1 MTLTPS
7 STQPVKTQWGAATNC
22 GKIGGEADLM
32 AKIIARIDDPW
43 RRYLD
48 SLGTNA
54 AFVEGLIHQYLE
66 NPAQVDERWRRT
78 FDEVIAGDKLNG
90 GQLEAP
96 TRSPGSSL
104 MRLSPENP
112 LTGRSQQAAPI
123 QSPSER
129 MVPIHGAAAKIAEN
143 MEASLSLPTATS
155 QRQIPV
161 KLIDE
166 NRRLI
171 NHHLDLTA
179 SAKVSYTHLTGW
191 AIVKALQGFPNLNS
205 AYAQADGQ
213 PQRVERSVINFGVA
227 VDVERKDGTRLLMVP
242 NIKNVASLDFSHF
255 MIGLNEVFARVREG
269 KASGSDFQDT
279 TITLT
284 NPGTL
289 GTVASVPRLMPG
301 QGAIIATG
309 AIDYPAEYFGMA
321 PETLTILGIS
331 KVMMISC
338 TYDHRIIQGAES
350 GLFLAKIQQLLLGE
364 EEFYDRIFADL
375 KMPYHP
381 LRWSAD
387 RNPAFMGLAT
397 HREETEKQARVL
409 QLINAYRV
417 RGHLIADLNPLGNEP
432 AYHYELDPAN
442 YGLTVWDLDRTF
454 ITGGLSA
461 ALGDAPTPTATL
473 RGILETLR
481 QTYCGKIGVEYM
493 NIQHPEQKSWLQIR
507 MEPSRNN
514 WPLEPEQR
522 KRILTFLIAAESF
535 ERFLH
540 TRFIG
545 HKRFS
550 AEGAEAAIP
559 ILNELLELAGEQ
571 GVREIVIGMAHRGRL
586 NVLTN
591 IVGKPYTQILS
602 EFEGNVDPESTQ
614 GSGDVKYHLGAT
626 GKKVTAAGKEVLV
639 SVAPNPS
646 HLEAVN
652 PVVEGIVRAKQNRR
666 HADGGNQVIPVLIHG
681 DAAFAG
687 QGIVAE
693 TLNLSQL
700 AGYRTE
706 GTLHLIINNQIGFT
720 TAPDDARSTP
730 YSTDVAKMVQ
740 APIFHV
746 NGDDPEAAIRAMNIA
761 FEYRQRFK
769 KDVVIDMFCYRR
781 YGHNEADDPSYT
793 QPLLYQKIRHHSGVR
808 ELYTERLKRESV
820 VSESE
825 VAEIQQAFATELE
838 QAFEELKKRVDH
850 FVPGEMSALSAEE
863 IDLVSTFTPT
873 GVSKD
878 LLSQITMAL
887 TTFPED
893 FHVHRKLTSFFE
905 KRREAIDQGRDI
917 DWAFAEALA
926 FGTLVVEGTPVRLSG
941 QDSGRGTFS
950 QRHLVLY
957 DETDGR
963 EYLSLQHL
971 TPGQAKFEVYD
982 SLLSEAAVLGFEFGY
997 SVADPLTLVL
1007 WEAQFG
1013 DFANGAQA
1021 ILDQFVAGAESKWRQ
1036 PSGLVL
1042 LLPHGYEGQGP
1053 EHSSARIERYLQL
1066 AAENNLQI
1074 CNCTT
1079 AAQYFHLLRRQMR
1092 GGKEGRGIRK
1102 PLVLFTPKSL
1112 LRHPRSSSALS
1123 ELAQGHFQELV
1134 NETEFLDR
1142 DKVSRLLLCSGKVCY
1157 ELIEAIKE
1165 KGTDDSA
1172 VLKLEQI
1179 YPFPRNQLRR
1189 EFRRYANASEII
1201 WVQEEPQNMGAWFFI
1216 KERLALEMKPGQM
1229 LRYVGRPSSASTA
1242 TGSLKVH
1249 LKEQVGLIRNALNP
1263 SNLKKSV

>member
-1 MTLTPS
+1 MT
-7 STQPVKTQWGAATNC
+7 
-22 GKIGGEADLM
+22 KIVT
-32 AKIIARIDDPW
+32 KIDDTW

-66 NPAQVDERWRRT
+66 NPAQVDERWRLT
-78 FDEVIAGDKLNG
+78 FDAVVASEKANGD
-90 GQLEAP
+90 QLKSESQRPAQP
-96 TRSPGSSL
+96 KSTLEKKP
-104 MRLSPENP
+104 PP
-112 LTGRSQQAAPI
+112 PPFQQAPPG
-123 QSPSER
+123 PSHFEQ
-129 MVPIHGAAAKIAEN
+129 MVPIYGAAARIVEN

-161 KLIDE
+161 KIIDE

-179 SAKVSYTHLTGW
+179 SGKVSYTHLTGW
-191 AIVKALQGFPNLNS
+191 AIVKALHSFPNLNS

-213 PQRVERSVINFGVA
+213 PQRLERTLINLGVA

-242 NIKNVASLDFSHF
+242 NIKDAASLNFSQF
-255 MIGLNEVFARVREG
+255 MIRLNEVFSRVREG
-269 KASGSDFQDT
+269 KFDSSDLQGT

-309 AIDYPAEYFGMA
+309 AIDYPAEYYGMA
-321 PETLTILGIS
+321 PETLTTLGIS
-331 KVMMISC
+331 KVMTLSC

-364 EEFYDRIFADL
+364 EEFYDQVFEDLRI
-375 KMPYHP
+375 PYHP

-387 RNPAFMGLAT
+387 RNPALMGLAT

-442 YGLTVWDLDRTF
+442 YGLTLWDLDRTF

-473 RGILETLR
+473 REILEILR

-493 NIQHPEQKSWLQIR
+493 NIQHPEQKSWLQMR
-507 MEPSRNN
+507 MEPTRNN
-514 WPLEPEQR
+514 WLLAPDQKR
-522 KRILTFLIAAESF
+522 RILTRLTAAETF

-550 AEGAEAAIP
+550 AEGAETMVP
-559 ILNELLELAGEQ
+559 ILNELLEVAAAQ
-571 GVREIVIGMAHRGRL
+571 GVREVVIGMAHRGRL
-586 NVLTN
+586 NVLSN

-602 EFEGNVDPESTQ
+602 EFEGNIDPNSTQ

-626 GKKVTAAGKEVLV
+626 GKKTTTSGKEIIV

-666 HADGGNQVIPVLIHG
+666 HSDSGVQIIPVLIHG

-700 AGYRTE
+700 AGYRTD
-706 GTLHLIINNQIGFT
+706 GTIHLIINNQIGFT

-746 NGDDPEAAIRAMNIA
+746 NGDDPEAAIRALVIA

-769 KDVVIDMFCYRR
+769 KDVVIDLFCYRR

-793 QPLLYQKIRHHSGVR
+793 QPLLYQKIRGHLSVR
-808 ELYTERLKRESV
+808 ELYAQRLIRDQIV
-820 VSESE
+820 DESE
-825 VAEIQQAFATELE
+825 VAEIQHAFSAELE
-838 QAFEELKKRVDH
+838 QGFEELKKRVDH
-850 FVPGEMSALSAEE
+850 FVPAEMSALSGEE
-863 IDLVSTFTPT
+863 VDVIPTLAPT

-878 LLSQITMAL
+878 LLAQITLAL
-887 TTFPED
+887 TTFPQD
-893 FHVHRKLTSFFE
+893 FHVHRKLASFFE
-905 KRREAIDQGRDI
+905 RRREAIDQGRDI

-950 QRHLVLY
+950 QRHLVLF
-957 DETDGR
+957 DETSGR
-963 EYLSLQHL
+963 EYLPLQHL
-971 TPGQAKFEVYD
+971 TPGQARFEVYD

-1013 DFANGAQA
+1013 DFANGAQV

-1053 EHSSARIERYLQL
+1053 DHSSARVERCLQL
-1066 AAENNLQI
+1066 AAENNLQV

-1092 GGKEGRGIRK
+1092 GGKEGRGLRK
-1102 PLVLFTPKSL
+1102 PLVIFTPKSL
-1112 LRHPRSSSALS
+1112 LRHPRSNSTLA
-1123 ELAQGHFQELV
+1123 ELAEGHFQELV
-1134 NETEFLDR
+1134 NENESLDK
-1142 DKVSRLLLCSGKVCY
+1142 DKVTRLLFCSGKLSY
-1157 ELIEAIKE
+1157 ELNEAIRE
-1165 KGTDDSA
+1165 KGIEDTI
-1172 VLKLEQI
+1172 VLKVEQI
-1179 YPFPRNQLRR
+1179 YPFPKGALRR
-1189 EFRRYANASEII
+1189 ELRKYSNTTEIV
-1201 WVQEEPQNMGAWFFI
+1201 WVQEEPQNMGAWYFV
-1216 KERLALEMKPGQM
+1216 KDRVASEMKAGQT
-1229 LRYVGRPSSASTA
+1229 LRYVGRLESASAA

-1249 LKEQVGLIRNALNP
+1249 LKEQAALIKAAL
-1263 SNLKKSV
+1263 SASSVKKSSQVSDHT

>member
-1 MTLTPS
+1 MTRTL
-7 STQPVKTQWGAATNC
+7 
-22 GKIGGEADLM
+22 
-32 AKIIARIDDPW
+32 AKIDDTW

-54 AFVEGLIHQYLE
+54 AFVEGLIRQYLE

-78 FDEVIAGDKLNG
+78 FDAVLADEKTNGDRLKGESQPSAETQSGVQKKASATPLQKHGPVEVEAD
-90 GQLEAP
+90 QLV
-96 TRSPGSSL
+96 
-104 MRLSPENP
+104 
-112 LTGRSQQAAPI
+112 PI
-123 QSPSER
+123 Q
-129 MVPIHGAAAKIAEN
+129 GAAAKIAEN

-161 KLIDE
+161 KIIDE

-171 NHHLDLTA
+171 NHHLDLA
-179 SAKVSYTHLTGW
+179 GSARVSYTHLTGW
-191 AIVKALQGFPNLNS
+191 AIVKALQSFPNLNN
-205 AYAQADGQ
+205 AYTQADGQ
-213 PQRVERSVINFGVA
+213 PRRLERSLINLGVA

-242 NIKNVASLDFSHF
+242 NVKNVASLNFSQF
-255 MIGLNEVFARVREG
+255 MTALNQVFARVREG
-269 KASGSDFQDT
+269 RSDAADFQRT

-321 PETLTILGIS
+321 PEILTMLGIS
-331 KVMMISC
+331 KVMTISC

-364 EEFYDRIFADL
+364 EEFYDHIFADL
-375 KMPYHP
+375 KIPYHP

-387 RNPAFMGLAT
+387 RNPALLGLST
-397 HREETEKQARVL
+397 GREETEKQARVL

-417 RGHLIADLNPLGNEP
+417 RGHLIADLNPLGTEP

-473 RGILETLR
+473 REILETLR

-493 NIQHPEQKSWLQIR
+493 NIQQPEQKSWLQMR
-507 MEPSRNN
+507 MEPTRNN
-514 WPLEPEQR
+514 WPLQPQQK
-522 KRILTFLIAAESF
+522 KRILTLLAAAEAF

-540 TRFIG
+540 NRFIG

-550 AEGAEAAIP
+550 AEGAETMMP
-559 ILNELLELAGEQ
+559 ILNELLEVAGEHDL
-571 GVREIVIGMAHRGRL
+571 REIVIGMAHRGRL

-591 IVGKPYTQILS
+591 IGGKPYTQILS
-602 EFEGNVDPESTQ
+602 EFEGNVDPASTQ

-626 GKKVTAAGKEVLV
+626 GKKLTAAGKEVTV
-639 SVAPNPS
+639 TVAPNPS

-666 HADGGNQVIPVLIHG
+666 HSDGGNQVIPVLVHG

-700 AGYRTE
+700 AGYHTG

-720 TAPDDARSTP
+720 TSPDEARSTP

-746 NGDDPEAAIRAMNIA
+746 NGDDPEAAIRALLIA
-761 FEYRQRFK
+761 FDYRQRFK

-781 YGHNEADDPSYT
+781 YGHNEADDPSFT
-793 QPLLYQKIRHHSGVR
+793 QPLLYQKIRHHPSVR
-808 ELYTERLKRESV
+808 EIYAQRLTREGI

-825 VAEIQQAFATELE
+825 VVDIQQGFSTRLE
-838 QAFEELKKRVDH
+838 QAFEELKKQLDH
-850 FVPGEMSALSAEE
+850 FVPGEMSALSSEE
-863 IDLVSTFTPT
+863 IDAVLLTPT
-873 GVSKD
+873 GVSKE
-878 LLSQITMAL
+878 LLSQITLAL
-887 TTFPED
+887 TTFPQD
-893 FHVHRKLTSFFE
+893 FHVHRKLASFFE
-905 KRREAIDQGRDI
+905 RRREAIDEGRDI
-917 DWAFAEALA
+917 DWPFAEALA

-957 DETDGR
+957 DETNER
-963 EYLSLQHL
+963 EYLPLQHL
-971 TPGQAKFEVYD
+971 TPGQARFEVYD

-1013 DFANGAQA
+1013 DFANGAQV
-1021 ILDQFVAGAESKWRQ
+1021 ILDQFVAGAESKWSQ

-1053 EHSSARIERYLQL
+1053 DHSSARIERYLQL

-1092 GGKEGRGIRK
+1092 GSKEGRGIRK
-1102 PLVLFTPKSL
+1102 PLVIFTPKSL
-1112 LRHPRSSSALS
+1112 LRHPRASST
-1123 ELAQGHFQELV
+1123 LAQLAEGHFQELV
-1134 NETEFLDR
+1134 NETELLDK
-1142 DKVSRLLLCSGKVCY
+1142 DKVTRLLLCSGKLCY
-1157 ELIEAIKE
+1157 ELTEAIKE
-1165 KGTDDSA
+1165 NGSEDTA
-1172 VLKLEQI
+1172 ILKFEQL
-1179 YPFPRNQLRR
+1179 YPFPKSQLRR
-1189 EFRRYANASEII
+1189 ELKKYPNVSEII
-1201 WVQEEPQNMGAWFFI
+1201 WVQEEPQNMGAWFFV
-1216 KERLALEMKPGQM
+1216 KDRLAPDIKAGQT
-1229 LRYVGRPSSASTA
+1229 LRYVGRPESARTA
-1242 TGSLKVH
+1242 SGSLKVH
-1249 LKEQVGLIRNALNP
+1249 LKEQAALLKALSLP
-1263 SNLKKSV
+1263 TKKSA

>member
-1 MTLTPS
+1 MTRTLT
-7 STQPVKTQWGAATNC
+7 K
-22 GKIGGEADLM
+22 
-32 AKIIARIDDPW
+32 IDDTW

-54 AFVEGLIHQYLE
+54 AFVEGLIRQYLE
-66 NPAQVDERWRRT
+66 DPAQVDERWRRT
-78 FDEVIAGDKLNG
+78 FDAVLADEKANGDRLKG
-90 GQLEAP
+90 ESQRIGQTQSGVQRKAP
-96 TRSPGSSL
+96 TPVPKPGSV
-104 MRLSPENP
+104 E
-112 LTGRSQQAAPI
+112 GRADHVVPI
-123 QSPSER
+123 Q
-129 MVPIHGAAAKIAEN
+129 GAAAKIAEN
-143 MEASLSLPTATS
+143 MEASLSVPTATS

-161 KLIDE
+161 KIIDE
-166 NRRLI
+166 NRRLM
-171 NHHLDLTA
+171 NHHLDLA
-179 SAKVSYTHLTGW
+179 GNARVSYTHLTGW
-191 AIVKALQGFPNLNS
+191 AIVKALQSFPNLNS
-205 AYAQADGQ
+205 AYAQTDGQ
-213 PQRVERSVINFGVA
+213 PRRLERPLINLGVA
-227 VDVERKDGTRLLMVP
+227 VDVERTDGTRLLIVP
-242 NIKNVASLDFSHF
+242 NVKNAASLNFSQF
-255 MIGLNEVFARVREG
+255 MTGLNQVFARAREG
-269 KASGSDFQDT
+269 KSDPADFQGT
-279 TITLT
+279 TLTLT

-321 PETLTILGIS
+321 PETLTTLGIS
-331 KVMMISC
+331 KVMTISC

-350 GLFLAKIQQLLLGE
+350 GLFLAKVQQLLLGD
-364 EEFYDRIFADL
+364 EEFYDQVFADL
-375 KMPYHP
+375 KIPYHP

-387 RNPAFMGLAT
+387 RNPALLALST
-397 HREETEKQARVL
+397 GREETEKQARVL

-442 YGLTVWDLDRTF
+442 YGLTVWDLDRAF

-473 RGILETLR
+473 REILETLR

-493 NIQHPEQKSWLQIR
+493 NIQHPEQKSWLQMR
-507 MEPSRNN
+507 MEPTRNN
-514 WPLEPEQR
+514 WPLEPEQK
-522 KRILTFLIAAESF
+522 KRILTLLTAAESF

-540 TRFIG
+540 NRFIG

-550 AEGAEAAIP
+550 AEGAETIMP
-559 ILNELLELAGEQ
+559 VLNELLEIAGEHDI
-571 GVREIVIGMAHRGRL
+571 REIVIGMAHRGRL

-602 EFEGNVDPESTQ
+602 EFEGNIDPASTQ

-626 GKKVTAAGKEVLV
+626 GKKFTAAAGKEVV
-639 SVAPNPS
+639 VTVAPNPS

-666 HADGGNQVIPVLIHG
+666 HANGGSQVIPVLIHG

-720 TAPDDARSTP
+720 TSPDEARSTP

-746 NGDDPEAAIRAMNIA
+746 NGDDPEAAIRALGIA
-761 FEYRQRFK
+761 FDYRQRFK

-781 YGHNEADDPSYT
+781 YGHNEADDPSFT
-793 QPLLYQKIRHHSGVR
+793 QPLLYQKIRQHPSVR
-808 ELYTERLKRESV
+808 EIYTQRLIREGV
-820 VSESE
+820 VSEGE
-825 VAEIQQAFATELE
+825 ITDIQQGFSTRLE
-838 QAFEELKKRVDH
+838 QAFEELKKHVDH
-850 FVPGEMSALSAEE
+850 FVPGEMSALSSEE
-863 IDLVSTFTPT
+863 IDAVLLTPT

-878 LLSQITMAL
+878 LLAQITLAL
-887 TTFPED
+887 TTFPQD
-893 FHVHRKLTSFFE
+893 FHVHRKLASFFE
-905 KRREAIDQGRDI
+905 RRRQAIDQGRDI

-957 DETDGR
+957 DETNER
-963 EYLSLQHL
+963 EYLPLQHL
-971 TPGQAKFEVYD
+971 TPGQARFEVYD

-1013 DFANGAQA
+1013 DFANGAQV
-1021 ILDQFVAGAESKWRQ
+1021 ILDQFVVGAESKWCQ

-1053 EHSSARIERYLQL
+1053 EHSSARIERYLQS

-1092 GGKEGRGIRK
+1092 GGKEGREIRK
-1102 PLVLFTPKSL
+1102 PLVIFTPKSL
-1112 LRHPRSSSALS
+1112 LRHPRASST
-1123 ELAQGHFQELV
+1123 LAQLAEGHFQELI
-1134 NETEFLDR
+1134 NETELLDKG
-1142 DKVSRLLLCSGKVCY
+1142 KVTRLLLCSGKLCY
-1157 ELIEAIKE
+1157 ELIEAIQE
-1165 KGTDDSA
+1165 KGSDDTA
-1172 VLKLEQI
+1172 ILKFEQL
-1179 YPFPRNQLRR
+1179 YPFPKSPFRR
-1189 EFRRYANASEII
+1189 ELRKYPSVTEII
-1201 WVQEEPQNMGAWFFI
+1201 WVQEEPQNMGAWSFV
-1216 KERLALEMKPGQM
+1216 KDRLGPELKAGQA
-1229 LRYVGRPSSASTA
+1229 LRYVGRPESASSA
-1242 TGSLKVH
+1242 TGSLKFH
-1249 LKEQVGLIRNALNP
+1249 LKEQAALLRALSLSP
-1263 SNLKKSV
+1263 KKSA

>member
-1 MTLTPS
+1 MT
-7 STQPVKTQWGAATNC
+7 
-22 GKIGGEADLM
+22 KIVT
-32 AKIIARIDDPW
+32 RIDDTW

-78 FDEVIAGDKLNG
+78 FDAVVASEKVNGD
-90 GQLEAP
+90 QLKSELQRPAQPKSTLEKNSPAP
-96 TRSPGSSL
+96 PFL
-104 MRLSPENP
+104 
-112 LTGRSQQAAPI
+112 QAPRG
-123 QSPSER
+123 PSHFER
-129 MVPIHGAAAKIAEN
+129 MVPIYGAAARIVEN

-161 KLIDE
+161 KIIDE

-179 SAKVSYTHLTGW
+179 SGKVSYTHLTGW
-191 AIVKALQGFPNLNS
+191 AIVKALQSFPNLNS

-213 PQRVERSVINFGVA
+213 PQRLERTLINLGVA

-242 NIKNVASLDFSHF
+242 NIKNAASLNFSQF
-255 MIGLNEVFARVREG
+255 MIRLNEAFSRVREG
-269 KASGSDFQDT
+269 KSDSSDLQGT

-309 AIDYPAEYFGMA
+309 AIDYPAEYYGMA
-321 PETLTILGIS
+321 AETLTTLGIS
-331 KVMMISC
+331 KVMTLSC

-350 GLFLAKIQQLLLGE
+350 GLFLAKIQRLLLGE
-364 EEFYDRIFADL
+364 EEFYDQVFEDL
-375 KMPYHP
+375 KIPYHP

-387 RNPAFMGLAT
+387 RNPALMGLAT

-442 YGLTVWDLDRTF
+442 YGLTLWDLDRTF

-473 RGILETLR
+473 REILEILR

-493 NIQHPEQKSWLQIR
+493 NIQHPEQKSWLQMR

-514 WPLEPEQR
+514 WPLEPEQKR
-522 KRILTFLIAAESF
+522 RILTRLTAAETF

-550 AEGAEAAIP
+550 AEGAETMVP
-559 ILNELLELAGEQ
+559 ILNELLEVAAAQ
-571 GVREIVIGMAHRGRL
+571 GVREVVIGMAHRGRL
-586 NVLTN
+586 NVLSN

-602 EFEGNVDPESTQ
+602 EFEGNIDPNSTQ

-626 GKKVTAAGKEVLV
+626 GKKTTTSGKEIIV

-666 HADGGNQVIPVLIHG
+666 HSDSGAQIIPVLIHG

-700 AGYRTE
+700 AGYRTD
-706 GTLHLIINNQIGFT
+706 GTIHLIINNQIGFT

-746 NGDDPEAAIRAMNIA
+746 NGDDPEAAIRALVIA

-769 KDVVIDMFCYRR
+769 KDVVIDLFCYRR

-793 QPLLYQKIRHHSGVR
+793 QPLLYQKIRGHLSVR
-808 ELYTERLKRESV
+808 ELYAQRLIRDQIV
-820 VSESE
+820 DESE
-825 VAEIQQAFATELE
+825 VAEIQHGFSSELE

-850 FVPGEMSALSAEE
+850 FVPAEMSALSGEE
-863 IDLVSTFTPT
+863 VDVIPTLAPT

-878 LLSQITMAL
+878 LLAQITLAL
-887 TTFPED
+887 TTFPQD
-893 FHVHRKLTSFFE
+893 FHVHRKLASFFE
-905 KRREAIDQGRDI
+905 RRREAIDQGRDI

-950 QRHLVLY
+950 QRHLVLF
-957 DETDGR
+957 DETSGR
-963 EYLSLQHL
+963 EYLPLQHL
-971 TPGQAKFEVYD
+971 TPGQARFEVYD

-1013 DFANGAQA
+1013 DFANGAQV

-1053 EHSSARIERYLQL
+1053 DHSSARVERCLQL
-1066 AAENNLQI
+1066 AAENNLQV

-1092 GGKEGRGIRK
+1092 GGKEGRGLRK
-1102 PLVLFTPKSL
+1102 PLVIFTPKSL
-1112 LRHPRSSSALS
+1112 LRHPRSNSTLA
-1123 ELAQGHFQELV
+1123 ELAEGHFQELV
-1134 NETEFLDR
+1134 NENESLDK
-1142 DKVSRLLLCSGKVCY
+1142 DKVTRLLFCSGKLSY
-1157 ELIEAIKE
+1157 ELNEAIRE
-1165 KGTDDSA
+1165 KGIEDTI
-1172 VLKLEQI
+1172 VLKVEQI
-1179 YPFPRNQLRR
+1179 YPFPKGPLRR
-1189 EFRRYANASEII
+1189 ELRKYSNTTEIV
-1201 WVQEEPQNMGAWFFI
+1201 WVQEEPQNMGAWYFV
-1216 KERLALEMKPGQM
+1216 KDRVASEMKAGQT
-1229 LRYVGRPSSASTA
+1229 LRYVGRPESASAA

-1249 LKEQVGLIRNALNP
+1249 LKEQAALIKAAL
-1263 SNLKKSV
+1263 SASSLKKSSQVSDCT